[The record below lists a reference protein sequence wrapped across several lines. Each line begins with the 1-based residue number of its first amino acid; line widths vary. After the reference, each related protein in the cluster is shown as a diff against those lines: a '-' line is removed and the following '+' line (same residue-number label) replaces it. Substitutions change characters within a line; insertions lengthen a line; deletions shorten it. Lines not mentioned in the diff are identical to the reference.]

1 MFLEKTSFLFL
12 LLIFSFNS
20 FAQTDVTDKVI
31 TDYQMVVGTPSVIC
45 RITYTFFYGDYS
57 NPQTGT
63 GSFEITNVT
72 HYSYSTDIYQSSV
85 IAQKQLIDR
94 LIDAFNNWTRVDITT
109 INFVD
114 QSNWTADVKFYN
126 K

>member
-20 FAQTDVTDKVI
+20 FAQIPVTDKVI
-31 TDYQMVVGTPSVIC
+31 TDYQMEVDLPSGQNCI
-45 RITYTFFYGDYS
+45 ITYTFFYGDYS

-72 HYSYSTDIYQSSV
+72 HYTYGDDRYQM
-85 IAQKQLIDR
+85 
-94 LIDAFNNWTRVDITT
+94 
-109 INFVD
+109 
-114 QSNWTADVKFYN
+114 
-126 K
+126 